1 MHHRIVLTHPTGNT
15 FVRAAARAL
24 HARGWLHG
32 FYTTVVAPDGA
43 AARLL
48 PAAARRQLARRKFTD
63 IPRDLVHAHP
73 WCEAARLGSAKLG
86 APALVSVDTVY
97 RDLDDHVA
105 RELASMAGVTGVYAY
120 EDGAEQSFRA
130 ARNRGMECVYELPIA
145 HWETTQRLLREEA
158 ERLPAWRDTLTG
170 LNDSAVKLERK
181 ARELELADTVI
192 VPSAFVFDSL
202 PAQIRRSKRCV
213 VAPFGAPRVADDAP
227 ARPRGERLRVL
238 FAGAMTQRKGLADLF
253 AAMTLLGRADVELV
267 VMGSPVAPMPFY
279 RQQYADFVYEA
290 PRPHAEVLA
299 LMQTCDVLVLPAIVE
314 GRALVQ
320 LEALANGLP
329 LIVTRNAGGED
340 LVEEGRT
347 GFVVPV
353 RAPEALAARLA
364 WFADHKPMLADM
376 RADARRK
383 ATEFPWA
390 NYETAI
396 CDAVSAAEA
405 ARC

>member
-1 MHHRIVLTHPTGNT
+1 
-15 FVRAAARAL
+15 
-24 HARGWLHG
+24 
-32 FYTTVVAPDGA
+32 
-43 AARLL
+43 
-48 PAAARRQLARRKFTD
+48 
-63 IPRDLVHAHP
+63 
-73 WCEAARLGSAKLG
+73 
-86 APALVSVDTVY
+86 
-97 RDLDDHVA
+97 
-105 RELASMAGVTGVYAY
+105 
-120 EDGAEQSFRA
+120 
-130 ARNRGMECVYELPIA
+130 MECVYELPIA
-145 HWETTQRLLREEA
+145 HWETTQRLLGEEA

-170 LNDSAVKLERK
+170 LNDSAMKLERK
-181 ARELELADTVI
+181 SRELELADIVV

-202 PAQIRRSKRCV
+202 PAHIRRNKRCV
-213 VAPFGAPRVADDAP
+213 VAPFGAPRVADAAP
-227 ARPRGERLRVL
+227 ARPRGEQLRVL

-253 AAMTLLGRADVELV
+253 AAMTLLGRPDVELV

-290 PRPHAEVLA
+290 PRPHAEVLS

-329 LIVTRNAGGED
+329 LIVTRNAGAED

-353 RAPEALAARLA
+353 RAPEALATRIA

-376 RADARRK
+376 RVEARRK
-383 ATEFPWA
+383 AAQFPWA
-390 NYETAI
+390 RYEAAI